1 MTSEEFWGNIDT
13 GKDWIRKEKIKYQDK
28 GNLEAIPEILS
39 WLKDK
44 DFKSVLD
51 IGSGTGRMIGA
62 IHKIYPKLKCQGL
75 DINPELAKYVKK
87 THGIKVS
94 VGDIYDIPLKDKS
107 FDLVYTYQVLQ
118 HTPPDRMEKILKEI
132 KRIAKKEIWLIE
144 GWIDFQ
150 RYGYANGA
158 MRHDAGGGTFY
169 WKFDAFFKTYEEGF
183 TQENEAHTECIRYYK
198 IKLADNI

>member
-1 MTSEEFWGNIDT
+1 MTSEGFWGDPQT
-13 GKDWIRKEKIKYQDK
+13 GLDWVRKERLKYQGK
-28 GNLEAIPEILS
+28 GNFEAIPEILS

-44 DFKSVLD
+44 NFKSVLEL
-51 IGSGTGRMIGA
+51 GSGTGRIIGA
-62 IHKIYPKLKCQGL
+62 VHKTYPKLKCQGL

-87 THGIKVS
+87 THGVEVY
-94 VGDIYDIPLKDKS
+94 VGDIYNIPIPKKS

-118 HTPPDRMEKILKEI
+118 HTPPDRMEKIIQEI

-169 WKFDAFFKTYEEGF
+169 WNFDVFFKTYEEGF
-183 TQENEAHTECIRYYK
+183 TQADKEHLNCIRYHK
-198 IKLADNI
+198 IKLEDNE